1 MYTETDGN
9 SPRYATCN
17 QNQNH
22 LRELYV
28 SRVAG
33 DAAIRVLVARVA
45 DELRVPY
52 LEVMPPVC
60 PLWKH
65 SDSRPETRTRGVVNG
80 HSDIFTNF
88 QE

>member
-1 MYTETDGN
+1 
-9 SPRYATCN
+9 
-17 QNQNH
+17 
-22 LRELYV
+22 
-28 SRVAG
+28 
-33 DAAIRVLVARVA
+33 
-45 DELRVPY
+45 
-52 LEVMPPVC
+52 MPPVC